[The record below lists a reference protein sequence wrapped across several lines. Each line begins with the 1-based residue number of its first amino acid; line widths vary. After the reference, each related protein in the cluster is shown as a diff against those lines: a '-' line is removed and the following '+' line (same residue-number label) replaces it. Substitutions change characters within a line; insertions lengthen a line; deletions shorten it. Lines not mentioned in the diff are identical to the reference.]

1 MSDKGEK
8 GDPITIIGVNKKIRE
23 LTEEIM
29 VKQDV
34 LERRMK
40 SQSNAA
46 VEQIAKSESRM
57 TNRNEEMSSRMDK
70 LEQMNNRMDRVE
82 SAILEM
88 SRTLKAISNPNS
100 DTKSEHTSGGPSTDQ
115 LESQLPQTFSTP
127 ASSFHKVQSTSPTIP
142 RKPNGRIDFSN
153 TNDRET
159 ISLTSGEK
167 FVKEAWPQA
176 LLQKDVQDDQFT
188 SIKNKVILRPELRLS
203 KVDAT
208 TFTKLSEIQTAFR
221 IALVPYWYWPQRLC
235 LEMSEDFQGI
245 RVWVEEN
252 SSVSWVMLLEAIF
265 TMMQQLDLLHSP
277 RTIFTRLAVNTGE
290 NIVSFAS
297 RLRSAFYQLSKNDRE
312 CDSVRDTF
320 VDIVKTGMPQVWLHV
335 QPQMKDKSTRE
346 GIELLVQIA
355 NRMMSWPSQI
365 NLCTNSATSFP
376 TPQVNIANPL
386 LNDTQV
392 FPSNNT
398 DIPLHPNLTTESA
411 LPIRD
416 DTCHICKRKGHWAKD
431 CLQKN
436 HRYMQPHHNRQLQ
449 NDDRY
454 DNLKK
459 RFSNLTNKKRQPELS
474 NKRYYKPNN
483 NQKSYLVELN
493 DKNTDELLYETC
505 PNNNC
510 EHHEQIDTDDELDKI
525 FAEINDDNCE

>member
-1 MSDKGEK
+1 
-8 GDPITIIGVNKKIRE
+8 
-23 LTEEIM
+23 M

-57 TNRNEEMSSRMDK
+57 TNRIEEMSSRMDK

-88 SRTLKAISNPNS
+88 SRTLKAMSNPNS

-127 ASSFHKVQSTSPTIP
+127 ASSFHKVQT
-142 RKPNGRIDFSN
+142 
-153 TNDRET
+153 
-159 ISLTSGEK
+159 
-167 FVKEAWPQA
+167 
-176 LLQKDVQDDQFT
+176 
-188 SIKNKVILRPELRLS
+188 
-203 KVDAT
+203 
-208 TFTKLSEIQTAFR
+208 
-221 IALVPYWYWPQRLC
+221 
-235 LEMSEDFQGI
+235 
-245 RVWVEEN
+245 
-252 SSVSWVMLLEAIF
+252 
-265 TMMQQLDLLHSP
+265 
-277 RTIFTRLAVNTGE
+277 
-290 NIVSFAS
+290 
-297 RLRSAFYQLSKNDRE
+297 FYQLSKNDRE

-376 TPQVNIANPL
+376 T
-386 LNDTQV
+386 TQ
-392 FPSNNT
+392 
-398 DIPLHPNLTTESA
+398 
-411 LPIRD
+411 
-416 DTCHICKRKGHWAKD
+416 
-431 CLQKN
+431 
-436 HRYMQPHHNRQLQ
+436 
-449 NDDRY
+449 
-454 DNLKK
+454 
-459 RFSNLTNKKRQPELS
+459 RQPELS

-493 DKNTDELLYETC
+493 DKNTDELFRDAFFVAIGIDNCKPTSIKHPIREGYGKSHNLFLTRFSNFPSVVFSTFFDYGC
-505 PNNNC
+505 PSCYISSSLAFKLNPYKSTSRSIMFGIGGKGPTVTHDVLVNAQFCLSLKSKEYWTTTFTVSVGLAPDKTFPGDLVLGQTMFHALGLQFLSNGKVKLLKLLNEPVLTPTNNNNSQTLSSFSAT
-510 EHHEQIDTDDELDKI
+510 EMRPIKWHTTTT
-525 FAEINDDNCE
+525 